1 MTGEVFGLWEE
12 EVLNKELYIFKDC
25 IGRTHLASSDEK
37 ELIGSL
43 IQDGYSVDEV
53 KVYSSGSN
61 EMRRLIYCRNML
73 KKEIRDKSKVL
84 TAEEMAKK
92 LDIPLDLNESWI

>member
-1 MTGEVFGLWEE
+1 MD
-12 EVLNKELYIFKDC
+12 KKLYIFKDY

-43 IQDGYSVDEV
+43 IKDGYSVDEV
-53 KVYSSGSN
+53 KVYSGGSN

-73 KKEIRDKSKVL
+73 KKEIQDKSKVL
-84 TAEEMAKK
+84 TAKEMAKK
-92 LDIPLDLNESWI
+92 LDMPLDLIESWI